1 MRTAYV
7 AARVL
12 PDADT
17 LIRDGVVVVE
27 GDRIAW
33 VGAFR
38 DAPAADERVDL
49 GNAVLMPGLVNA
61 HSHLDLTHLKGSV
74 PFEGEFAKWAERIMH
89 GRKKPGMADAARK
102 GIREALARGTTT
114 FGDIV
119 DRRSFEEIVEVF
131 RETGARGRLFVEAI
145 GFRPEAAN
153 EIFEAVWDL
162 VEMQALPG
170 NVATG
175 VSPHAPYS
183 VSRPLLERAV
193 AVADGHGRPLAV
205 HLAETLE
212 ELAFLRHGIG
222 PLRELLKRAG
232 ADDPSFKPEG
242 SAAAFLA
249 LIEMTRAPLLLVHG
263 NYLRPR
269 DVPAAAFVVYCPTAH
284 AFFRHP
290 EHPVIELLEE
300 GVRVALGSDSA
311 ASGETVDLL
320 SETQHLA
327 RERPDVSPKAIFRM
341 ATEWGARA
349 LSFDAGVLKAGC
361 LADLAAFT
369 PAAGHEILGRPDARC
384 VLTVVDGRV
393 LHRVDPAPPLGETA
407 KLPTV
412 A

>member
-1 MRTAYV
+1 
-7 AARVL
+7 VL
-12 PDADT
+12 T
-17 LIRDGVVVVE
+17 
-27 GDRIAW
+27 
-33 VGAFR
+33 
-38 DAPAADERVDL
+38 
-49 GNAVLMPGLVNA
+49 PGLVNA
-61 HSHLDLTHLKGSV
+61 HSHLDLTHLRGAV
-74 PFEGEFAKWAERIMH
+74 PYEGEFAKWAERIMH
-89 GRKKPGMADAARK
+89 GRKKPGMPEAARK

-119 DRRSFEEIVEVF
+119 DRRGFAEVVEAF
-131 RETGARGRLFVEAI
+131 RETQARGRLFVEAI
-145 GFRPEAAN
+145 GFRPEAAD

-170 NVATG
+170 NVLTG

-183 VSRPLLERAV
+183 VSRALLDKAV

-242 SAAAFLA
+242 SAQEFLKRV
-249 LIEMTRAPLLLVHG
+249 EMTRAPLLLVHG

-269 DVPAAAFVVYCPTAH
+269 DVPAGAFVVYCPTAH
-284 AFFRHP
+284 AFFGHP

-300 GVRVALGSDSA
+300 GVRVLLGSDSA
-311 ASGETVDLL
+311 ASGDTVDVL

-327 RERPDVSPKAIFRM
+327 RKRPDLQARAVFRM
-341 ATEWGARA
+341 ATEWGARG
-349 LSFDAGVLKAGC
+349 LSWDSGVLAPGK

-369 PAAGHEILGRPDARC
+369 PALGHEILGAADARC
-384 VLTVVDGRV
+384 VLAAVGGLVV
-393 LHRVDPAPPLGETA
+393 HRVDPAAPLGETA
-407 KLPTV
+407 ELPTV